1 VFHARRA
8 PARSSWIIKEDLML
22 TTIVLVVVALIAIVL
37 IAALARPNTFRIER
51 STTIAAPP
59 EKIVALIDDF
69 HAWDQWSPWEKID
82 PTMTRTFEGPE
93 RGVGAIYGWAGN
105 GKAGAGRMEILED
118 TPARVLIKLGFIKP
132 FEAHNT
138 AIFTLESQGDATRV
152 VWAMEGAQPFI
163 AKLMGLVFN
172 MEKMVGPDFEKGL
185 ASLKASAEG

>member
-1 VFHARRA
+1 MAVA
-8 PARSSWIIKEDLML
+8 I
-22 TTIVLVVVALIAIVL
+22 ALIAVMISLLVVL
-37 IAALARPNTFRIER
+37 IGTRPNTFRIER
-51 STTIAAPP
+51 SATIAAPP

-69 HAWDQWSPWEKID
+69 HAWGQWSPWEKID

-105 GKAGAGRMEILED
+105 GKAGTGRMEILEG
-118 TPARVLIKLGFIKP
+118 TPAKVLIKLDFIKP

-138 AIFTLESQGDATRV
+138 AIFTLEPQGDATRV
-152 VWAMEGAQPFI
+152 VWAMEGGQPFM

-185 ASLKASAEG
+185 ADLKRAAEA

>member
-1 VFHARRA
+1 MF
-8 PARSSWIIKEDLML
+8 
-22 TTIVLVVVALIAIVL
+22 TTIALVVIGLIAIVL
-37 IAALARPNTFRIER
+37 IAAAARPNSFRIER
-51 STTIAAPP
+51 GATIAAPP

-69 HAWDQWSPWEKID
+69 HAWGQWSPWETID

-93 RGVGAIYGWAGN
+93 RGVGAIYGWTGA
-105 GKAGAGRMEILED
+105 GKAGTGRMEILENSL
-118 TPARVLIKLGFIKP
+118 TKVVIKLDFIKP

-138 AIFTLESQGDATRV
+138 AIFTLEPQGDTTRV

-185 ASLKASAEG
+185 VSLKAAAEA

>member
-1 VFHARRA
+1 MAVA
-8 PARSSWIIKEDLML
+8 I
-22 TTIVLVVVALIAIVL
+22 ALIAVMISLLVVL
-37 IAALARPNTFRIER
+37 IGTRPNTFRIER
-51 STTIAAPP
+51 SATIAAPP

-69 HAWDQWSPWEKID
+69 HAWGQWSPWEKID

-105 GKAGAGRMEILED
+105 GKAGTGRMEILED
-118 TPARVLIKLGFIKP
+118 TPAKVLIKLDFIKP

-138 AIFTLESQGDATRV
+138 AIFTLEPQGDATRV
-152 VWAMEGAQPFI
+152 VWAMEGGQPFM

-185 ASLKASAEG
+185 ADLKRAAEA